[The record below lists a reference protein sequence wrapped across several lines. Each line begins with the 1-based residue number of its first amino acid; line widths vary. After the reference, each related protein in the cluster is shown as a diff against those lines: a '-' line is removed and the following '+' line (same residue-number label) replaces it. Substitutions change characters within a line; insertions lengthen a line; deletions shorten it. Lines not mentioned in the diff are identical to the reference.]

1 MLWYLRVDDPLRS
14 TIIFWV
20 DAVDN
25 HYDNGL
31 DDSIEIKIWYTYLWD
46 KRKQPSSAEGISF
59 VEPVLIGNLTSIT
72 SIDPS
77 TFE

>member
-1 MLWYLRVDDPLRS
+1 MLWHLRVDDPLRS

-31 DDSIEIKIWYTYLWD
+31 DDSIEINIWYTYLWD
-46 KRKQPSSAEGISF
+46 KRK
-59 VEPVLIGNLTSIT
+59 
-72 SIDPS
+72 
-77 TFE
+77 